1 MNYESMVR
9 ALELAISRL
18 WVRLHAAAFP
28 GSDPGQVVHNK
39 SVKFELYEPYCHL
52 ELYELLT

>member
-1 MNYESMVR
+1 MVR

-18 WVRLHAAAFP
+18 WVRLQAAAFP